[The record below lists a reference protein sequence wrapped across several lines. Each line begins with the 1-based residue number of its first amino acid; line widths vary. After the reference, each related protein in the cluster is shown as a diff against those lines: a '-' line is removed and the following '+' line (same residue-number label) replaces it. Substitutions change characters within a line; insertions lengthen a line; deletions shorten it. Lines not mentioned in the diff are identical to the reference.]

1 MGVTCF
7 YATRTHLPKLR
18 FHSLKVKTYTLVEVN
33 LMDYTRSDA
42 IESVLSFP
50 VLNLA
55 NDWRFLGF
63 YFKTRCSK
71 NSIRTCRLV
80 NKVKYPK
87 VWVISHV
94 CDSYRADNCSFWWNQ
109 PYKLCSLFLLFNIVK
124 KIAILLIFFYYKVS
138 AWKLPINV
146 EGGRKHLLPRS
157 RCGRK

>member
-55 NDWRFLGF
+55 ND
-63 YFKTRCSK
+63 
-71 NSIRTCRLV
+71 
-80 NKVKYPK
+80 
-87 VWVISHV
+87 
-94 CDSYRADNCSFWWNQ
+94 
-109 PYKLCSLFLLFNIVK
+109 
-124 KIAILLIFFYYKVS
+124 
-138 AWKLPINV
+138 
-146 EGGRKHLLPRS
+146 
-157 RCGRK
+157 